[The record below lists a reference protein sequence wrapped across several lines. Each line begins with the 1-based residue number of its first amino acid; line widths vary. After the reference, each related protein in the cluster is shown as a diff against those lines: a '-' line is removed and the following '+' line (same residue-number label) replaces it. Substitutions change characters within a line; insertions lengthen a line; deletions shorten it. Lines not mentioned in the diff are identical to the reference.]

1 MIEVIDRGSRSHQPA
16 QKASVIATD
25 MRLQPEFAA
34 AVASTHGK
42 WLSEN
47 WLERASRKACHLV
60 YTASDHSRCISR

>member
-1 MIEVIDRGSRSHQPA
+1 VVEVIDRGSRSHRPA

-34 AVASTHGK
+34 AVASTHNE
-42 WLSEN
+42 WPSEN
-47 WLERASRKACHLV
+47 WLERTSRKACHSL